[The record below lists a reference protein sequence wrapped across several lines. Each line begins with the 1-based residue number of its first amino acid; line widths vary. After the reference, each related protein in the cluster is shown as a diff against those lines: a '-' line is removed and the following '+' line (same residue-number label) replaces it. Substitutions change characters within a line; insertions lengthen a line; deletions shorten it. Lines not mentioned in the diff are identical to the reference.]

1 MMEKR
6 ISAILAQKRNPNRVS
21 IELDGDF
28 AFGLSRIVA
37 AWLNVGDTLDETKI
51 EELTNQDTA
60 EVAYEKALRLLDY
73 RPRTGQEIRKRL
85 HDKGFDEAVI
95 EGVIQR
101 LSNANLVQDQ
111 QYARMWVDNRNEFH
125 PRSQRLIRY
134 ELRNKGVSELLI
146 NNALVESAS
155 DEDLATR
162 AAEKYA
168 RRLDRLDW
176 SVFRKKLSAF
186 LARRGFSFATINP
199 VVHSVWHEIKKNRS
213 ATLDNEEDENE

>member
-1 MMEKR
+1 MEKR
-6 ISAILAQKRNPNRVS
+6 ITAILAQKRNPDRVS
-21 IELDGDF
+21 IELDGEF

-37 AWLNVGDTLDETKI
+37 AWLNVGEVLDENRIT
-51 EELTNQDTA
+51 ELTNRDTA
-60 EVAYEKALRLLDY
+60 EVAYQKALRLLDY

-85 HDKGFDEAVI
+85 FDKGFDEVAI

-111 QYARMWVDNRNEFH
+111 QYARMWVDNRNDFH

-134 ELRNKGVSELLI
+134 ELRNKGISELLI

-162 AAEKYA
+162 AAETYA
-168 RRLDRLDW
+168 RRLDRLDR
-176 SVFRKKLSAF
+176 SEFQKKLSAF

-199 VVHSVWHEIKKNRS
+199 VVHAIWQELENNRS
-213 ATLDNEEDENE
+213 TTLDNEEDENE